1 MKNKKLTD
9 IEWSKLEGRIK
20 LLLFAGLDYCANT
33 NRTESLWFSPNNPYN
48 AEAFGICQ
56 ALEVLGYGYF
66 GPDNEPRNTDNFNL
80 KYWFRTLENEVRT
93 IGQEMGPKE
102 SFIWY
107 KKIYYD
113 LGTN

>member
-1 MKNKKLTD
+1 MKNKKLTNNERD
-9 IEWSKLEGRIK
+9 KLEGRIK

-33 NRTESLWFSPNNPYN
+33 NRNVSLWFSPNNPYA
-48 AEAFGICQ
+48 AEAFGVCQ

-66 GPDNEPRNTDNFNL
+66 GPDNEPENTDNFNL